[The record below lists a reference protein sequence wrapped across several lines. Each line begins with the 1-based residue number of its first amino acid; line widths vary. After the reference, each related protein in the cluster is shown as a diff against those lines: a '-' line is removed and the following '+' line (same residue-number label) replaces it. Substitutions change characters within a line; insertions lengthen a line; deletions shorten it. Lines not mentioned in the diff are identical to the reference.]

1 MYSQRD
7 EEKYILEACK
17 DSTNRRL
24 LDVGAWDPK
33 TFSNSRALIESG
45 WGGVLVEFSPV
56 PLRHLVEEYRQRA
69 DVEILA
75 AAVAVEAGLLPM
87 HITDDAVS
95 APSGSEQMKR
105 WAKDGNYIGR
115 MLVPAVT
122 LLDILSGFEPFDF
135 VNIDTEGTSVDLL
148 KVLLATEMFP
158 RCICFEHDG
167 RYIEAMQAARA
178 RQYHSVYESE
188 ENVVL
193 CL

>member
-45 WGGVLVEFSPV
+45 WGGLLIEFSPV

-75 AAVAVEAGLLPM
+75 AAVAVE
-87 HITDDAVS
+87 
-95 APSGSEQMKR
+95 
-105 WAKDGNYIGR
+105 
-115 MLVPAVT
+115 
-122 LLDILSGFEPFDF
+122 
-135 VNIDTEGTSVDLL
+135 
-148 KVLLATEMFP
+148 LARYP
-158 RCICFEHDG
+158 RCPFV
-167 RYIEAMQAARA
+167 AAPLADYCCRC
-178 RQYHSVYESE
+178 HHIVII
-188 ENVVL
+188 
-193 CL
+193 